1 MQAWRRRTAPGIAA
15 GIGLLLGTA
24 LVGCAEGSLDS
35 IEPADD
41 GGVPDPGSTEDAAG
55 ESDAS
60 PEVPDVDADAD
71 LPDADAPDAEVPDT
85 GDPTRCDPLTCS
97 GIGGRYC
104 AAGLCIAGTWSDL
117 AFAEGH
123 ACILLSAPGPVHC
136 LGENDRGQLGDG
148 TRDPSRRFVRVA
160 GINDAERVFV
170 GRRHSCAVTH
180 AGAIRCWGAN
190 DVGQCGTAGGAD
202 ALAPTSIE
210 AAATP
215 ATQLALGADH
225 TCMRSGGE
233 VRCFGGNAEGQ
244 LADGTRTGRPTMGE
258 SIATDAI
265 ALGAGDATT
274 CVLAADGIVSCAG
287 LNDRGQVGG
296 AAGESVTTLT
306 AVPAGESFG
315 SFGVGD
321 AFACAVTAAG
331 AVRCW
336 GANDRGQ
343 LGVGAG
349 SPAGVVTPTLADS
362 VVSLAVGARHAII
375 IDSTTSSWA
384 WGDNEAG
391 QIGFG
396 GATEPVTAM
405 PRRLSLAMALSVVT
419 GGTTTWAKD
428 GLGEYFFGGLA
439 DEIREP

>member
-1 MQAWRRRTAPGIAA
+1 MQAWRRRMAPRIAS
-15 GIGLLLGTA
+15 GIGLLLCTA
-24 LVGCAEGSLDS
+24 LAGCADGTLNS
-35 IEPADD
+35 IDPADD
-41 GGVPDPGSTEDAAG
+41 GGLPDPGSTDDAAG
-55 ESDAS
+55 ESEAS
-60 PEVPDVDADAD
+60 PEVSDGDSDAG
-71 LPDADAPDAEVPDT
+71 PPDAEVPDAEVPDS

-97 GIGGRYC
+97 GIAGHYC
-104 AAGLCIAGTWSDL
+104 AAGLCIAGTWSDV

-123 ACILLSAPGPVHC
+123 ACILLGAPGPVHC

-148 TRDPSRRFVRVA
+148 TRNPSRRFVRVA
-160 GINDAERVFV
+160 GIDDAERVFV

-190 DVGQCGTAGGAD
+190 EVGQCGTAGGED
-202 ALAPTSIE
+202 ALAATSIE
-210 AAATP
+210 AAATS

-225 TCMRSGGE
+225 TCLRLGGE
-233 VRCFGGNAEGQ
+233 VRCFGGNGEGQ
-244 LADGTRTGRPTMGE
+244 LADGTRSGRPAMGE
-258 SIATDAI
+258 PIATDAI
-265 ALGAGDATT
+265 AIGAGDATT
-274 CVLAADGIVSCAG
+274 CVLASGGIVSCAG
-287 LNDRGQVGG
+287 LNDQGQVGG

-306 AVPAGESFG
+306 AVAAGESFE

-331 AVRCW
+331 VVRCW

-349 SPAGVVTPTLADS
+349 SPEGVVMPTLADP
-362 VVSLAVGARHAII
+362 VLTLAIGARHAIV

-396 GATEPVTAM
+396 GVTEPATST
-405 PRRLSLAMALSVVT
+405 PRRLSFVVAQSVVT
-419 GGTTTWAKD
+419 GGTTTWGKD

-439 DEIREP
+439 DELREP